1 MKSFIFISFIIFIQL
16 FVAVQ
21 SRVINKN
28 VKVVYTFGDELDKY
42 KKTDHVDNIKWDNEI
57 EDEVQ
62 VPENNLF
69 KRLAIED
76 DEEFEA
82 KIKEFQTVEDDEEV
96 VDEIPNEFPHE
107 EERLS
112 KRATISSSEYFRS
125 QLSSFEKKIYD
136 SLHTISNKSTI
147 STLSFQ
153 LKNLKSSKI
162 KSSNI
167 KLYSSRGIG
176 ALVRDHPEF
185 WWVKKYTVSMQN
197 SGSYVNVLKV
207 TIQSDYSISNINSYK
222 SKVKSRAA
230 SIASAAKK
238 KSSTYNRLLYIHDYL
253 VKYIKYK
260 DGSTYSYNIYGALVK
275 NASACEG
282 YAESFAYIARLISVP
297 TICVTSNSHKWNY
310 VYLKSKWYAVDVT
323 FDDPTLNGKVYE
335 SGETKNLSHKF
346 FLVGK
351 NTPVKVNKT
360 YSTYSNRSLVSYIE
374 FTNATGFKFPT
385 LSSSAYSP

>member
-21 SRVINKN
+21 SRVINKK
-28 VKVVYTFGDELDKY
+28 VRVVYTFGDELDKY
-42 KKTDHVDNIKWDNEI
+42 KKTDNIEWDKQL
-57 EDEVQ
+57 EDEVE
-62 VPENNLF
+62 VPDNNIF
-69 KRLAIED
+69 KRLATED
-76 DEEFEA
+76 DEEFDA
-82 KIKEFQTVEDDEEV
+82 KFKELENMEDDEEV

-107 EERLS
+107 DERIV

-136 SLHTISNKSTI
+136 SLYNISNKSTI

-153 LKNLKSSKI
+153 LKDLKSSKI

-197 SGSYVNVLKV
+197 SGSYVNLLRV
-207 TIQSDYSISNINSYK
+207 TVQSDYSISDINSYK
-222 SKVKSRAA
+222 SKVKSRAV
-230 SIASAAKK
+230 SIANAAKK
-238 KSSTYNRLLYIHDYL
+238 KSNTYNRLLYIHDYL

-260 DGSTYSYNIYGALVK
+260 DGSTYSYNLYGALVK

-282 YAESFAYIARLISVP
+282 YAESFTYIARLISVP
-297 TICVTSNSHKWNY
+297 TICVTSSSHKWNY

-323 FDDPTLNGKVYE
+323 FDDPTINGKVYE
-335 SGETKNLSHKF
+335 SGESKNLSRKF

-351 NTPVKVNKT
+351 NTPVKGNKT